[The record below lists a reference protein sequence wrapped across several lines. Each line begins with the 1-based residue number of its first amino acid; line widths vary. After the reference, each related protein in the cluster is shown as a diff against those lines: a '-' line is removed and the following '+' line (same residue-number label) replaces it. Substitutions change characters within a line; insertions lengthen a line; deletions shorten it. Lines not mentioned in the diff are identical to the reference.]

1 MRVAIVAS
9 PYPLEEAPSPPLGI
23 CYVAAACEEAGADV
37 TIFDYIV
44 RKYSPEK
51 LAAEMDAFRP
61 DVIGANSVTMNF
73 KGAAAIMQDAKRHNP
88 DVITMMG
95 GPHVSFDAESTL
107 KKYPEI
113 DLIVIGEGEET
124 IKELLPV
131 IHNRSRW
138 EHVAG
143 IAFRKDGGVYFTSRR
158 ELIQDLDTLPKPAR
172 HLLPMSRYQALGF
185 PVSIITSRGCPNQ
198 CIFCLGRRMVGYKV
212 RYRSPKLV
220 VDEVEE
226 ILSYGFTRINIADD
240 LFTSNKDRVRIFCD
254 EIKKRGIKFTWT
266 AFSRVNTVDD
276 EVLAMMKETG
286 CDTVSFGIES
296 GNIEM
301 LKRIRKGITLEQAR
315 KAVQHCRNTGVIPH
329 ASFVIGLPGETWQ
342 TIEDT
347 KAFAESLGIDYGYH
361 LLAPFPGTTIWE
373 ETDKFDVEILTE
385 DFDLYDAN
393 HAIVKTSALTPKDID
408 AFMNEHLHVHEEIWK
423 EVVRRVD
430 EGISTEYEW
439 LRVTGHKRMNLV
451 FKILNGDLIEEMGRF
466 EEDKGGI
473 KDLSAKIAM
482 ATDTDV
488 DLTEKTLAD
497 LNKNGFI
504 KSRESSSGVEWFWA
518 FNRFSDNP
526 PEI

>member
-9 PYPLEEAPSPPLGI
+9 PYPLEEAPSPPLGV
-23 CYVAAACEEAGADV
+23 CYVAAACEEAGADI
-37 TIFDYIV
+37 TILDYIV

-51 LAAEMDAFRP
+51 LASEMDAFRP

-95 GPHVSFDAESTL
+95 GPHVSFDAAGTL
-107 KKYPEI
+107 NKYPGI

-131 IHNRSRW
+131 IHNRSKW

-143 IAFRKDGGVYFTSRR
+143 IAFRKDGEVFFTGRR
-158 ELIQDLDTLPKPAR
+158 ELIHDLDTLPKPAR
-172 HLLPMSRYQALGF
+172 HLLPMNRYQALGF

-266 AFSRVNTVDD
+266 AFSRVNTVDE

-286 CDTVSFGIES
+286 CDTVSFGIET
-296 GNIEM
+296 GNTDM

-315 KAVQHCRNTGVIPH
+315 KAVEACRKTGVTPH
-329 ASFVIGLPGETWQ
+329 ASFVIGLPGETHES
-342 TIEDT
+342 INDT
-347 KAFAESLGIDYGYH
+347 KTFAESLGIDYGYH

-373 ETDKFDVEILTE
+373 ETDKFDVEILTD

-393 HAIVKTSALTPKDID
+393 HAIVKTSGLTPKDIED
-408 AFMNEHLHVHEEIWK
+408 FMNEHLYVHEEIWK
-423 EVVRRVD
+423 EVVRRVN
-430 EGISTEYEW
+430 EGISTDYEW
-439 LRVTGHKRMNLV
+439 LRVVGHRRMNLV
-451 FKILNGDLIEEMGRF
+451 FKMLNGDLIEELGAF
-466 EEDKGGI
+466 DDGNGSIEN
-473 KDLSAKIAM
+473 LSARIAK
-482 ATDTDV
+482 ATDTDYE
-488 DLTEKTLAD
+488 LTFKTLD
-497 LNKNGFI
+497 SLIEKGFI
-504 KSRESSSGVEWFWA
+504 KSGSTLTGTQWFWT
-518 FNRFSDNP
+518 FNKFSDYP
-526 PEI
+526 PEV

>member
-9 PYPLEEAPSPPLGI
+9 PYPLEEAPSPPLGV

-37 TIFDYIV
+37 TILDYIV

-51 LAAEMDAFRP
+51 LASEMDAFRP

-88 DVITMMG
+88 DVVTMMG
-95 GPHVSFDAESTL
+95 GPHVSFDAASTL
-107 KKYPEI
+107 NKYPGI

-124 IKELLPV
+124 LKELLPV
-131 IHNRSRW
+131 IHNRSKW

-143 IAFRKDGGVYFTSRR
+143 IAFRKDGEVVFTGRR
-158 ELIQDLDTLPKPAR
+158 ELIHDLDTLPKPAR
-172 HLLPMSRYQALGF
+172 HLLPMNRYQALGF

-266 AFSRVNTVDD
+266 AFSRVNTVDE

-286 CDTVSFGIES
+286 CDTVSFGIET
-296 GNIEM
+296 GNTDM
-301 LKRIRKGITLEQAR
+301 LKRIRKGITLDQAR
-315 KAVQHCRNTGVIPH
+315 KAVEACRKTGVTPH
-329 ASFVIGLPGETWQ
+329 ASFVIGLPGETHES
-342 TIEDT
+342 INDT
-347 KAFAESLGIDYGYH
+347 KTFAESLGIDYGYH

-373 ETDKFDVEILTE
+373 ETEKFDVEILTD

-393 HAIVKTSALTPKDID
+393 HAIVKTSGLTPKDIEE
-408 AFMNEHLHVHEEIWK
+408 FMNEHLYVHEEIWK
-423 EVVRRVD
+423 EVVRRVN
-430 EGISTEYEW
+430 EGISTDYEW
-439 LRVTGHKRMNLV
+439 LRVVGHRRMNLV
-451 FKILNGDLIEEMGRF
+451 FKMLNGDLIEEL
-466 EEDKGGI
+466 GGFDDGNGSI
-473 KDLSAKIAM
+473 ENLSARIAE
-482 ATDTDV
+482 ATDTDP
-488 DLTEKTLAD
+488 DLTFKTLD
-497 LNKNGFI
+497 SLIEKGFI
-504 KSRESSSGVEWFWA
+504 KSSSTPTGTQWFWTY
-518 FNRFSDNP
+518 NNFSDYP
-526 PEI
+526 PEV